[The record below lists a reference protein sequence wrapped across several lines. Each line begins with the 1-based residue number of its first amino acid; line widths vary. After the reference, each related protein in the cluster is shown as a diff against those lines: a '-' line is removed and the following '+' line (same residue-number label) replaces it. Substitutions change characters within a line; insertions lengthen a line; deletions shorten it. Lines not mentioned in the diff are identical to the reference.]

1 MTFFDRAVVSGLPLT
16 EDKGSVTALLHY
28 TFSFTEVKSNLKDS
42 ESPRP
47 RTTIGV
53 GTARKGSV
61 SPKAE
66 LLLKNTMGRQ
76 SMHRSVVGSQ
86 EPC

>member
-1 MTFFDRAVVSGLPLT
+1 MTFFDRAKLRTRAASPH
-16 EDKGSVTALLHY
+16 SHIIP
-28 TFSFTEVKSNLKDS
+28 FPFTEVKNNLKDS

-53 GTARKGSV
+53 GTGGKGYV

-66 LLLKNTMGRQ
+66 L
-76 SMHRSVVGSQ
+76 
-86 EPC
+86 